1 MKKTL
6 PNSQTTQT
14 TKMSWENLPIE
25 IRVEILSIRYDLRY
39 TASNKIQ
46 NGWKKYMLPE
56 VTAMDISLDIEIDSD
71 EIIMVSLPQ
80 TANLMEICA
89 HIIRGK
95 HNQDYWLV
103 VMEGIKEGLVMD
115 EYTGG
120 PSAVYYNRTEKAYHK
135 ILNKL
140 GIE

>member
-1 MKKTL
+1 
-6 PNSQTTQT
+6 
-14 TKMSWENLPIE
+14 MSWESLPIE

-80 TANLMEICA
+80 TAKLMEICA

-95 HNQDYWLV
+95 HNQDYWLL
-103 VMEGIKEGLVMD
+103 VMEYIKEGLDID

-120 PSAVYYNRTEKAYHK
+120 PGSVYYNRTEKAYRK

-140 GIE
+140 GWEEIKQ